1 MKRHLA
7 MGILAA
13 TLCFG
18 AQALAKP
25 SDEVGSI
32 DPSGDHDPADS
43 RVQLPPDPEGK
54 AVELRLAGK
63 CDEAIPILRRL
74 SEDDDIAEYN
84 LGLCLIDVGKSE
96 KNAQTSANFEREGAL
111 WVLKAADHGLPNAQ
125 LGLVTIYLDGSG
137 VAKDPIEAAKWALLY
152 RENGTRIAIGLPN
165 LTPQLEA
172 RLDSVLTEQT
182 WTEAQTRAYAWTPS
196 SQRANA
202 EN

>member
-1 MKRHLA
+1 MKRRLA
-7 MGILAA
+7 MGILTAA
-13 TLCFG
+13 LCAG
-18 AQALAKP
+18 APALAVP
-25 SDEVGSI
+25 PDGVGSI
-32 DPSGDHDPADS
+32 DPSGDHDPAAD

-84 LGLCLIDVGKSE
+84 LGLCLVDVGTAG
-96 KNAQTSANFEREGAL
+96 KNPALAQEGAQ
-111 WVLKAADHGLPNAQ
+111 WVLRAANHGLPNAQ

-152 RENGTRIAIGLPN
+152 RENGTRVAIGLPN
-165 LTPQLEA
+165 LTPALEA

-182 WTEAQTRAYAWTPS
+182 WTEAQTRAYAWTPT